1 MSAKT
6 TREVVLRVAVALAV
20 AGSAL
25 ALSVGPAAAA
35 GNRSVTVVARD
46 FRFDGV
52 PRYLPAGTYDLRF
65 FNASRTDEH
74 EFVGFNL
81 GPDCSARITT
91 LAQLRRLAQQVN
103 QSPDPEAEFNR
114 QCPGNSFAGAAYAP
128 PLARDSQSLT
138 LERGRLAYF
147 CFIPEPDGTPHYE
160 LGMIGLAQ
168 VG

>member
-1 MSAKT
+1 MSAKAANH
-6 TREVVLRVAVALAV
+6 VVLRVAVALAV

-25 ALSVGPAAAA
+25 ALSVGPAGAA
-35 GNRSVTVVARD
+35 GNRSVTVVARN
-46 FRFDGV
+46 FRFDGI

-81 GPDCSARITT
+81 GPACSARITT
-91 LAQLRRLAQQVN
+91 VAQLRELIRQIE

-138 LERGRLAYF
+138 LEPGRMAYL

-160 LGMIGLAQ
+160 LGMIGLVQ